1 MAVVQLGAPLCMI
14 NLFHAF
20 VRKNGG
26 GYKVLM
32 RRCGENTWGNK
43 IHVKL
48 VKQTVVGVV
57 GGFLFVFGI

>member
-1 MAVVQLGAPLCMI
+1 MLLSEKMVEDT
-14 NLFHAF
+14 
-20 VRKNGG
+20 K
-26 GYKVLM
+26 KVLM